1 MDLNEISIF
10 IKVVQVGS
18 FSGAA
23 RNLNIPLSTVSHKV
37 ATLEKRL
44 GLNLIQRTTR
54 KLNITPVGMTYFK
67 KCVEALSL
75 LQGAEIEATMVR
87 GEPSGQL
94 RITTFYELA
103 SSVLPEVIS
112 AYTKKFPK
120 VRIEV
125 LVTDRVVDLI
135 SENVDLAIRAGD
147 LKDSSLK
154 VKKIGINSFGLFA
167 SPKYLKQNGIPQH
180 PRELIDHECLPFT
193 PLGSKEW
200 RLKGPNG
207 VFNAP
212 IQGRILM
219 NNLSGIKK
227 MAENGDGIALLPIY
241 FAGEA
246 VKAKKLNRVLEDWA
260 AIPTSISFVYVG
272 QKFTDPKITSFIDLA
287 LDRLRTSFSE

>member
-1 MDLNEISIF
+1 MDLNEISVF
-10 IKVVQVGS
+10 IKVVQLGS

-23 RNLNIPLSTVSHKV
+23 RSLEMPLSTVSHKV
-37 ATLEKRL
+37 ASLEKRL

-54 KLNITPVGMTYFK
+54 KLHITPVGLAYFK

-75 LQGAEIEATMVR
+75 LQGAEVEVTMVR
-87 GEPSGQL
+87 GEPSGLL

-103 SSVLPEVIS
+103 SSVLPELIS

-167 SPKYLKQNGIPQH
+167 SPKYIKARGTPQH
-180 PRELIDHECLPFT
+180 PRQLIDFDCLQFT
-193 PLGSKEW
+193 PLGTKEW
-200 RLKGPNG
+200 RLQGPNG
-207 VFNAP
+207 EFSAP
-212 IQGRILM
+212 LQGRIVM
-219 NNLSGIKK
+219 NNLSALKK
-227 MAENGDGIALLPIY
+227 MAENGDGIGLLPIY
-241 FAGEA
+241 FTAEE
-246 VKAKKLNRVLEDWA
+246 VRTKKLVRVLENWG
-260 AIPTSISFVYVG
+260 AIPTPISFVYVG
-272 QKFTDPKITSFIDLA
+272 QKFTDPKISAFIDMAMEPLRKSLA
-287 LDRLRTSFSE
+287 Y